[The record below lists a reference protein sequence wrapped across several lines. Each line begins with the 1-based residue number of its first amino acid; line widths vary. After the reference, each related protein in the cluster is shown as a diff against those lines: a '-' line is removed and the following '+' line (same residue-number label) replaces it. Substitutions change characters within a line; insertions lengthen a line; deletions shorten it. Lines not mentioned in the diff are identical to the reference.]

1 MELKIYSPQDAGFI
15 QRIDWN
21 FEELKAEITA
31 AAQEYETSV
40 YTDDTIKAAKADRA
54 ESADTDKKDD
64 SADEAKT
71 EDKQTGEVHV
81 DIRL

>member
-1 MELKIYSPQDAGFI
+1 MQGVRQAQMSTLADASDVME
-15 QRIDWN
+15 
-21 FEELKAEITA
+21 
-31 AAQEYETSV
+31 
-40 YTDDTIKAAKADRA
+40 KAAKADRT